1 MIDIKDIF
9 KRQTAKEVEEALV
22 AADKTLD
29 VTGDLA
35 RRCLS
40 SEDFQHYR
48 RMYASAESSII
59 DALIIYTKNFAEGGV
74 GDVTKYAFTVM
85 RMLTKLQHLKHLIK
99 SIESDAK
106 RGLSEEKEN
115 E

>member
-9 KRQTAKEVEEALV
+9 TRRPATDIQEAL
-22 AADKTLD
+22 AEADKVLD
-29 VTGDLA
+29 VTGDMA
-35 RRCLS
+35 RVCLS

-48 RMYASAESSII
+48 KMYQHAEAAIM
-59 DALIIYTKNFAEGGV
+59 DTLIIYTKNFAEGPSGS
-74 GDVTKYAFTVM
+74 TEKYAFTVM